1 VRLVMKW
8 LLTLAYRA
16 NRMWCFLMRPLS
28 ISVKLMLIQDAQTD
42 AKIVLVQHSY
52 QPGWHIPG
60 GGVKRGE
67 TLEQAARREARE
79 ELGATLND
87 LRLQGIYTHFGEY
100 KSDHLAMFVSEAF
113 TFTGRG
119 DAEIERLE
127 LFPVRNLPKGLSK
140 SSRRRV
146 EEYLHGQPAVAG
158 VW

>member
-1 VRLVMKW
+1 MRQVMKW
-8 LLTLAYRA
+8 ILTLAYHA
-16 NRMWCFLMRPLS
+16 NRLRCFLLRPLS
-28 ISVKLMLIQDAQTD
+28 ISVKLILVQDG
-42 AKIVLVQHSY
+42 KIVLVQHSY

-67 TLEQAARREARE
+67 TLEQAVRREARE

-100 KSDHLAMFVSEAF
+100 KSDHMALFVSEAF
-113 TFTGRG
+113 TLTGQG

-127 LFPVRNLPKGLSK
+127 FFPVRNLPKGLSPA
-140 SSRRRV
+140 SCRRV
-146 EEYLHGQPAVAG
+146 EEYLQGQPASAR

>member
-1 VRLVMKW
+1 LRLIMKW
-8 LLTLAYRA
+8 LLTLAYYAHRV
-16 NRMWCFLMRPLS
+16 WCFLLRPLS
-28 ISVKLMLIQDAQTD
+28 IGVKLILIQDG
-42 AKIVLVQHSY
+42 KIVLVQHSY
-52 QPGWHIPG
+52 QSGWHIPG

-113 TFTGRG
+113 TLTGQG

-127 LFPVRNLPKGLSK
+127 YFPVRDLPSGLSK
-140 SSRRRV
+140 ASRRRV
-146 EEYLHGQPAVAG
+146 EEYLQGQPVAAG